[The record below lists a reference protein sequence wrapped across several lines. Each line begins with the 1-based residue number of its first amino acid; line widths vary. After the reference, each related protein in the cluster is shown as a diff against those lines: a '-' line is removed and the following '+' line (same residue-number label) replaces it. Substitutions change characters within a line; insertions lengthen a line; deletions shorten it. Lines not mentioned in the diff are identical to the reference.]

1 MTEEIIH
8 IHWILHSQMDEGI
21 KYDQNARAS
30 ARSKNYYEKSVR
42 HTDEGFIFI
51 VEELEGE

>member
-1 MTEEIIH
+1 VTEEIIH